1 VASEKSCSG
10 LTNLGA
16 ARHLE
21 MCCSSSNGPET
32 RMGQK
37 EETWGLG
44 KVVRYLGYLSIA
56 VVRQHDQGIL
66 GNKALI
72 GLTVPEG

>member
-1 VASEKSCSG
+1 
-10 LTNLGA
+10 
-16 ARHLE
+16 
-21 MCCSSSNGPET
+21 
-32 RMGQK
+32 MGQK